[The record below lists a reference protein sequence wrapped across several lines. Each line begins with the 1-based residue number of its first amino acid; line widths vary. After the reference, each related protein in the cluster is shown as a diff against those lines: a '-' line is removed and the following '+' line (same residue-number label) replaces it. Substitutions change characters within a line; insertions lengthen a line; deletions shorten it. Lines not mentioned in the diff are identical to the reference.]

1 MNAVE
6 ETPRSEPQK
15 EEEASPPASQQPTD
29 PASPSVATTPEPVG
43 PDAVDK
49 SISKSADDEP
59 EYEVNQRQSSAPRS
73 LFSQHSKLLGN
84 LVLEAS
90 LVSLSFPVSKWHL
103 WLYYC

>member
-29 PASPSVATTPEPVG
+29 PASPNVATTPEPVG

-49 SISKSADDEP
+49 SMSKSADDEP
-59 EYEVNQRQSSAPRS
+59 EYEVSSGLLSPMPTHPS
-73 LFSQHSKLLGN
+73 PVQTSVLLHPQLLMCPCLSCSHS
-84 LVLEAS
+84 
-90 LVSLSFPVSKWHL
+90 
-103 WLYYC
+103 